1 MTHLG
6 SMINAKG
13 VTPIVNFKQEF
24 KNTYLYGSY
33 SPIDGY
39 SIVCEMSSVTSKA
52 FEIYLR
58 ELSNHRPNQYKI
70 VIIDNAR
77 FHTTK
82 NIQIPK
88 NIKLINIP
96 PYTPELNACEQIWK
110 YIKDCFKNRSFD
122 GSIKFYGIKQI
133 IFLI

>member
-1 MTHLG
+1 
-6 SMINAKG
+6 
-13 VTPIVNFKQEF
+13 
-24 KNTYLYGSY
+24 
-33 SPIDGY
+33 
-39 SIVCEMSSVTSKA
+39 MSSVTSKV

-122 GSIKFYGIKQI
+122 SLEHLKQWVKSICCSNERRNYKIYCE
-133 IFLI
+133 